1 MGLLEVRME
10 IANPQ
15 RMELR
20 AAVTLLVD
28 TGANYSMIPR
38 RVLDQIGVVPLE
50 RVEFEIADG
59 RRIQRDIGEATF
71 FWNSKHRSSTVIF
84 GDNSDAA
91 VLGVVTL
98 EELGLE
104 VDPVNKE
111 LRPAKLILY

>member
-1 MGLLEVRME
+1 MGMLEVRME

-38 RVLDQIGVVPLE
+38 RVLDQIGFAPLQ
-50 RVEFEIADG
+50 RAEFEIADG
-59 RRIQRDIGEATF
+59 RRIHREIGEAVF
-71 FWNSKHRSSTVIF
+71 FWNSKHRTSTVIF
-84 GDNSDAA
+84 GDDSDTA
-91 VLGVVTL
+91 VLGVVAL
-98 EELGLE
+98 EELALE
-104 VDPVNKE
+104 VDPVNKQ